1 VARACRRDGAAPVGE
16 PLGAAAHS
24 PGALMSGLMTQG
36 ERTELSKLVR
46 IRARVAK
53 ADVDALAAR
62 HLADVEAELAA
73 RYSANHQAW
82 AEITTEAKAAIAA
95 ADAEIAERCRALGIR
110 DEFRPQLFV
119 SWSGRGENGD
129 KTRRAELRKVA
140 ETELACRAKA
150 AKVEIQRYEATQLT
164 HLAAGAL
171 ASDEARAFLEAMPTP
186 AQLMPP
192 VALLALEAT
201 LAARGRE

>member
-1 VARACRRDGAAPVGE
+1 
-16 PLGAAAHS
+16 
-24 PGALMSGLMTQG
+24 MSAGPMTQG

-73 RYSANHQAW
+73 RYSANHDAW
-82 AEITTEAKAAIAA
+82 AEITAEAKAAVAA
-95 ADAEIAERCRALGIR
+95 ADAKIAERCRALGIR
-110 DEFRPQLFV
+110 DEFRPAISI
-119 SWSGRGENGD
+119 SWWDRGENAD
-129 KTRRAELRKVA
+129 KNRRAELRKIA
-140 ETELACRAKA
+140 ETELACRAKS

-186 AQLMPP
+186 AELMPP

-201 LAARGRE
+201 LSARGGE

>member
-1 VARACRRDGAAPVGE
+1 MGPAAQASGAI
-16 PLGAAAHS
+16 
-24 PGALMSGLMTQG
+24 MSGLMTQG
-36 ERTELSKLVR
+36 ERIELSKLVR

-73 RYSANHQAW
+73 RYSANHHAW
-82 AEITTEAKAAIAA
+82 AEVTQQAKAAIAT

-140 ETELACRAKA
+140 ETELAARAKA

-201 LAARGRE
+201 LAARGGE